1 MAAESFFDKIE
12 KIKMSIRILI
22 LVGTIIIFS
31 GVFAWL
37 VYIPKTEEISKT
49 GKQIV
54 ILKQKLIK
62 ARAKAKNLKKFR
74 AEMAEVERHFKAALN
89 LLPNKKEIPSLLR
102 NITKLGSEAAL
113 EFRFFSPQSERSQG
127 FYMEIPVSIEV
138 SGNYHNVALFF
149 DKVGHMDRI
158 VNILNVTMTP
168 IKARSSTLIAKF
180 NAVTYRFKEGSD
192 VKATGKK

>member
-31 GVFAWL
+31 GAFAWL

-49 GKQIV
+49 EKQIA
-54 ILKQKLIK
+54 ILSQRLVK
-62 ARAKAKNLKKFR
+62 AKAKAKNLRKFR
-74 AEMAEVERHFKAALN
+74 AEMAEVEAEFKDMLT

-102 NITKLGSEAAL
+102 NITKLGTDAQL
-113 EFRFFSPQSERSQG
+113 EFRLFSPKSERSQD

-138 SGNYHNVALFF
+138 SGNYHNVAVFF
-149 DKVGHMDRI
+149 DKVGKMNRI
-158 VNILNVTMTP
+158 VNILNVTMKP
-168 IKARSSTLIAKF
+168 VKARSSTLITKF
-180 NAVTYRFKEGSD
+180 NAVTYRFKEGID
-192 VKATGKK
+192 VKAPGKK